1 VHAFVDLVV
10 VLVAAERQAG
20 REDGDAGVGGWL
32 LAALLLVAI
41 RPLSCAVALAGSRM
55 DRPGEKAF
63 VSWFGV
69 RGVAA
74 LYYTALIVGTG
85 VLAPDEQS
93 TLVATVIACVLLS
106 IVVHGITAG
115 PALSRLLT
123 SERIRQRSA
132 RERASAPAPR

>member
-1 VHAFVDLVV
+1 
-10 VLVAAERQAG
+10 
-20 REDGDAGVGGWL
+20 
-32 LAALLLVAI
+32 
-41 RPLSCAVALAGSRM
+41 M

-106 IVVHGITAG
+106 IVVHGVTAG
-115 PALSRLLT
+115 PALSRLLA
-123 SERIRQRSA
+123 SERVRQRSA
-132 RERASAPAPR
+132 GEPASAPAPR